1 MRSVEE
7 EAAVLFMRIRDE
19 VIDVITMTGMT
30 DITAKDVI
38 ADRLSED
45 IADRLTVV
53 TVISERIM
61 RISILG
67 EIWTRVVGRTETVE
81 IGVSLMAIAL
91 MNPYVSLVLTSLAA
105 NPVMAE
111 D

>member
-1 MRSVEE
+1 MRCVEE
-7 EAAVLFMRIRDE
+7 EAAVLLMWIRDE
-19 VIDVITMTGMT
+19 VIDAITMTGMT

-38 ADRLSED
+38 ADRLSVD

-67 EIWTRVVGRTETVE
+67 EIWTRVVGRTETVD
-81 IGVSLMAIAL
+81 IGVSLRAIAL

-105 NPVMAE
+105 KPVMAE

>member
-1 MRSVEE
+1 MRSVED

-30 DITAKDVI
+30 DITTKDVI
-38 ADRLSED
+38 ADHQSEN
-45 IADRLTVV
+45 IADRLIVE
-53 TVISERIM
+53 TVISERNM

-67 EIWTRVVGRTETVE
+67 EIWTGVVGRTETVE
-81 IGVSLMAIAL
+81 TGVSLRAIAL
-91 MNPYVSLVLTSLAA
+91 KNPCVSLVLTSLAA
-105 NPVMAE
+105 KPVMAE